1 MEDNMRHRSWHRRD
15 LLVILAIF
23 AFVIVGATML
33 SSFHWI
39 YKPFPG
45 FFLHENLTV
54 GPYFLPHWSGG
65 VAGLQ
70 SLDVIVKIDGDPVSG
85 RAELYDR
92 VQKLP
97 VGTPSSYSIARR
109 SNMLELTIPSMTFT
123 WQDWFLSFGVYVF
136 TGLAFFAIGVAPYCF
151 RANSPAALPLSIMVT
166 AVFVWFES
174 TFDFMTDG
182 VVAKEM
188 RIFGM
193 ILTPSAGIHLAL
205 LLKQGQ
211 PVRYSHPFLLVLIYG
226 IAVVLGFLNSL
237 TFFGPIDR
245 WIDVFRIN
253 YIFACVGALAF
264 LAIVGSA
271 LRNTITG
278 LERSRL
284 RVMFVGAILG
294 FLVPTFATVLTS
306 TFQWSIPYNLAM
318 ISTVFFPLSVAYA
331 LLKYSMFDLGNTL
344 KAALTRLSLM
354 VFLLALYAVIF
365 FLVGPSVGVYD
376 KDPLTPL
383 FFSILVVLIFNPVFR
398 GIEALVDRYIYRQEY
413 DPAKVQCEISL
424 FLRSLTTAPVLAD
437 GFLKQ
442 ITSKLGIQ
450 NAIVIYRSQA
460 AQGDL
465 TAATEAMEL
474 SCSPILEHAR
484 RLWSA
489 GNPSGFRGISRSEV
503 LENPIFAPLRKEWL
517 AIFEPLG
524 SDLLIPIVFEHQVRG
539 LVSCAA
545 KSERKEYRG
554 EDLMLLSTLTEQLA
568 LSLENCIR
576 YEESEKSKEKYHR
589 LYDEAERAKLRLI
602 DEDRNKKNF
611 VANVCHELRTPVS
624 TLIGYS
630 EILLDRDLPGE
641 TRNILKTM
649 LSNGQELSNLMDG
662 LLDFSRQEAD
672 SLPNSYEE
680 IDVKDLMGGLELMTQ
695 RLIRGRPIKFR
706 TNIEAAINT
715 IKSDPRKLQQ
725 ILVQLLTNALKF
737 TEKGEVEVTIGNVVG
752 PKGALLEIAV
762 CDSGIGIARKDQEII
777 FEGFRQLDGSSKR
790 RFGGTGVGLSLCRKL
805 AEALGGKITV
815 KSEVG
820 LGSVF
825 SLFLPISVAMRHSE
839 PMQTEASAVL

>member
-1 MEDNMRHRSWHRRD
+1 MRHQSWHRRD
-15 LLVILAIF
+15 LLVILSIF
-23 AFVIVGATML
+23 AFVIVGMTML

-85 RAELYDR
+85 RAELYER

-97 VGTPSSYSIARR
+97 VGTPSTYSIARR
-109 SNMLELTIPSMTFT
+109 LNTLELTIPSMMFT

-136 TGLAFFAIGVAPYCF
+136 TGLAFFGIGVAPYCF
-151 RANSPAALPLSIMVT
+151 RANSPAALPLSLMVV

-182 VVAKEM
+182 FVPKEM
-188 RIFGM
+188 RMFGM

-205 LLKQGQ
+205 LLKGGQ
-211 PVRYSHPFLLVLIYG
+211 PGRYSRPFLLMLIYG
-226 IAVVLGFLNSL
+226 TAVILGLLNSL
-237 TFFGPIDR
+237 TFFGPVDR

-271 LRNTITG
+271 LRNTVTG

-294 FLVPTFATVLTS
+294 FLIPTFATVLTS
-306 TFQWSIPYNLAM
+306 TFHWSIPYNLAM

-354 VFLLALYAVIF
+354 VFLLTLYAAIF

-383 FFSILVVLIFNPVFR
+383 FFSILVVLIFNPVLR

-413 DPAKVQCEISL
+413 DPVKVQRDISL
-424 FLRSLTTAPVLAD
+424 FLRTLTTAPVLAG

-442 ITSKLGIQ
+442 VTLRLGIQ
-450 NAIVIYRSQA
+450 NAIVIYRSHA
-460 AQGDL
+460 AQSDL
-465 TAATEAMEL
+465 TAATEDMEL
-474 SCSPILEHAR
+474 SCSHVLDRAR

-524 SDLLIPIVFEHQVRG
+524 SDLLIPIVFEHEVRG

-545 KSERKEYRG
+545 KSQRKEYCG

-576 YEESEKSKEKYHR
+576 YEQSEKAKDEYRR
-589 LYDEAERAKLRLI
+589 LYDEAERAKRRLI
-602 DEDRNKKNF
+602 EDDRVKKDF

-624 TLIGYS
+624 TLIGFS
-630 EILLDRDLPGE
+630 EILLERDLPGE

-649 LSNGQELSNLMDG
+649 LSNGQDLSSLMDG

-672 SLPNSYEE
+672 SLPNSFEQ
-680 IDVKDLMGGLELMTQ
+680 ISVKDLLGGLELMTQ
-695 RLIRGRPIKFR
+695 RLIRGRPIEFR
-706 TNIEAAINT
+706 INIEAAIDT

-737 TEKGEVEVTIGNVVG
+737 TEKGEVEVKIGSVLAQS
-752 PKGALLEIAV
+752 GAFLEIAV
-762 CDSGIGIARKDQEII
+762 CDSGIGIEKKDQEII

-815 KSEVG
+815 RSEVG

-825 SLFLPISVAMRHSE
+825 SLFLPLSVAMRHSE
-839 PMQTEASAVL
+839 PMQIEASAVV